1 MSLHLRWSRRLSDL
15 IHTDNREPSPL
26 ATVSRRSLDFSER
39 TGPSKRLAID
49 EDFAALLDELRR
61 VLCVQRLFLS

>member
-1 MSLHLRWSRRLSDL
+1 MSLHVRWSRRLSDL

-26 ATVSRRSLDFSER
+26 ATLSRRSLDLS
-39 TGPSKRLAID
+39 GPSKRLAID